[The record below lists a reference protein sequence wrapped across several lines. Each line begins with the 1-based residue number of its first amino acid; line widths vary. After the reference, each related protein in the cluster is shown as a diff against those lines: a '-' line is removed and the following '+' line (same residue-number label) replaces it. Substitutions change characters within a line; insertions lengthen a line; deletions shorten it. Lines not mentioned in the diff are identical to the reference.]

1 MVRKYIPKTKRKV
14 TSPSKLRLAVESVIK
29 SDYAIR
35 QAAVLHGI
43 NRHFLR
49 LQIFST
55 VLEDSIA
62 SYCIE
67 VARMGY
73 GLSVEMVRELAF
85 EVAQKNNLKFPT
97 SWVTNQK
104 AGIDWFHGFMKR
116 HPEISIRV
124 PESCSIARAMAFNKT
139 TVENYF
145 NKLEEVLS
153 RHSSFGDGCS
163 IYNLDE
169 TSTSTVQNA
178 RKLIS
183 PKGVKQVHQVKGAE
197 RGVSV
202 TTAVIIGTNG
212 AFLPPVLI
220 FPRKKIVSSLTIGS
234 YLGTLGLGNEKG
246 YMTKATFV
254 LVMKHFITCTGAS
267 KENPKVLLLDNVESH
282 FSTKTLDLARE
293 NGVVVFTF
301 PPHCTHRLQP
311 LDVGVFGPFKT
322 YYDGAIHS
330 YYQRNPGVPATI
342 YHIAGFVKEAMMKI
356 SPATI
361 IKKVTRKP
369 PSDDSVLSTNKIN
382 DEEIT
387 VGELLENEK
396 VDDPDPI
403 TRTEES
409 LDVNVPPPLLTPRKI
424 RGYPQAKDKE
434 KKRMPRRKGKCMVAT
449 DSPNKQEIE
458 EREIQQHLKK
468 SSAEERK
475 KKREEQDV
483 AKKLKQEGGKK
494 KKGMAT
500 KKVLTYSSD
509 SDNSVSQGECVIDKN
524 VPITKSKVLC
534 DKTPVEGDYVLV
546 QFVSG
551 KQLTHF
557 VGKVVKDCDEDCD
570 YEVSYLR
577 HYKDGKFKMPLIPD
591 IASVHESD
599 IKCKLPKPVYP
610 DGYTKRQQS
619 LLLFNFDFSGMK
631 LG

>member
-1 MVRKYIPKTKRKV
+1 
-14 TSPSKLRLAVESVIK
+14 
-29 SDYAIR
+29 
-35 QAAVLHGI
+35 
-43 NRHFLR
+43 
-49 LQIFST
+49 
-55 VLEDSIA
+55 
-62 SYCIE
+62 
-67 VARMGY
+67 
-73 GLSVEMVRELAF
+73 
-85 EVAQKNNLKFPT
+85 
-97 SWVTNQK
+97 
-104 AGIDWFHGFMKR
+104 
-116 HPEISIRV
+116 
-124 PESCSIARAMAFNKT
+124 
-139 TVENYF
+139 
-145 NKLEEVLS
+145 
-153 RHSSFGDGCS
+153 
-163 IYNLDE
+163 
-169 TSTSTVQNA
+169 
-178 RKLIS
+178 
-183 PKGVKQVHQVKGAE
+183 
-197 RGVSV
+197 
-202 TTAVIIGTNG
+202 IIGTNG

-220 FPRKKIVSSLTIGS
+220 FPRKKFVSSLTIGS
-234 YLGTLGLGNEKG
+234 YRGTLGLGNEKG
-246 YMTKATFV
+246 YMTKETFV
-254 LVMKHFITCTGAS
+254 LVMKHFIKCTGAS
-267 KENPKVLLLDNVESH
+267 KENPKLLLLDN
-282 FSTKTLDLARE
+282 LARE

-322 YYDGAIHS
+322 YCDGAINS
-330 YYQRNPGVPATI
+330 YYQRNPGESATI

-361 IKKVTRKP
+361 IKSFEATGIQPLNKHLFTEADFAMAEVTRKP

-396 VDDPDPI
+396 VDDPDP
-403 TRTEES
+403 TTETEES
-409 LDVNVPPPLLTPRKI
+409 LDVNAPPPLLTPRKI
-424 RGYPQAKDKE
+424 RGYPKAKDKE

-458 EREIQQHLKK
+458 EREIQQQLKK

-483 AKKLKQEGGKK
+483 AKKLKQAGGKK

-546 QFVSG
+546 QFVRG

-599 IKCKLPKPVYP
+599 KKCKLPKPVYP